1 VGATGPH
8 GGTRHRSTLGCVLG
22 TFLRPKWLALH
33 ALALVLVVTF
43 LGLGWWQLRRAGEG
57 NVLSVGYAVE
67 WPLFAGF
74 TVFVWVRLI
83 RDRLRPPGSG
93 GGATGG
99 PAQPGPALP
108 VLPPRPAA
116 PVPEPDE
123 ELAAYN
129 RYLASLHTPDD
140 PH

>member
-1 VGATGPH
+1 
-8 GGTRHRSTLGCVLG
+8 VLG

-33 ALALVLVVTF
+33 ALALVLVTTF

-57 NVLSVGYAVE
+57 NVLSFGYAVE
-67 WPLFAGF
+67 WPLFASF

-83 RDRLRPPGSG
+83 RDRLHPPGPVG
-93 GGATGG
+93 GPVGGSAGG
-99 PAQPGPALP
+99 PAQPEPALP

-116 PVPEPDE
+116 AVPGPDE

-129 RYLASLHTPDD
+129 RYLASLHAPDD